1 MERKVFQLG
10 DVVQMKKAHPC
21 GSNEMEVIRMGMDI
35 RIRCV
40 GCKHS
45 VLVPRAKF
53 ESKLKKVLRSNPQIQ
68 IAEQDP
74 DGFS

>member
-21 GSNEMEVIRMGMDI
+21 GSNEMEVIRMVMDI

-53 ESKLKKVLRSNPQIQ
+53 ESKLKKVLRSNPQI
-68 IAEQDP
+68 AEQGLD
-74 DGFS
+74 

>member
-53 ESKLKKVLRSNPQIQ
+53 ESKLKKVLRSNPS
-68 IAEQDP
+68 IAEQGTDNLI
-74 DGFS
+74 

>member
-1 MERKVFQLG
+1 MGMERKVFQLG

-45 VLVPRAKF
+45 ILVPRAKF
-53 ESKLKKVLRSNPQIQ
+53 ESKLKKVLRSNPQI
-68 IAEQDP
+68 AEQGL
-74 DGFS
+74 DGMH